1 MKNVKIIFFSIRS
14 GLKISYR
21 WSGNQS
27 QWWTVDS
34 GKVENPTFFGPG
46 YGICPL
52 DPISGLWTWYMPL
65 GHGTSGWDMVHA
77 PGTGPHVQ
85 HGLHGLHGMD
95 CMAWTAWHG
104 LHGLPC
110 MVCRGKTDLFHFWL
124 VSGHAQG
131 GLHVQCH
138 GLPGLH
144 GLHGLDGISIF
155 FFLVSRGK
163 TDLFHFWSVSD
174 QAQGGLHVRSW

>member
-1 MKNVKIIFFSIRS
+1 M
-14 GLKISYR
+14 
-21 WSGNQS
+21 
-27 QWWTVDS
+27 
-34 GKVENPTFFGPG
+34 
-46 YGICPL
+46 

-110 MVCRGKTDLFHFWL
+110 MVSRGKTDLFHFWL

-131 GLHVQCH
+131 GLHVQSQLEHVQFLCPIPSC
-138 GLPGLH
+138 GEAENLLCWWDSLAAGAFFS
-144 GLHGLDGISIF
+144 GKNVIS
-155 FFLVSRGK
+155 GK
-163 TDLFHFWSVSD
+163 NSYF
-174 QAQGGLHVRSW
+174 